1 MVRGRGSRKLQERDK
16 VLVSAPVPTELLDV
30 LGAAK
35 WLGVGR
41 STFFTLMQEDGF
53 PIIRLTERCIRFDPN
68 SLYAWAL
75 ARQNRIA

>member
-1 MVRGRGSRKLQERDK
+1 MVRGRKSRKVQEREK
-16 VLVSAPVPTELLDV
+16 AQVSTPVPAELLNV
-30 LGAAK
+30 SGAAR

-53 PIIRLTERCIRFDPN
+53 PIIRLTERCVRFDPN
-68 SLYAWAL
+68 CLYAWAL

>member
-1 MVRGRGSRKLQERDK
+1 MVRGRKSRKVQEREK
-16 VLVSAPVPTELLDV
+16 ALVSTPVPAELLNV
-30 LGAAK
+30 SGAAR

-53 PIIRLTERCIRFDPN
+53 PIIRLTERCVRFDPN
-68 SLYAWAL
+68 SLYAWTL

>member
-1 MVRGRGSRKLQERDK
+1 MVRGRGSRKLQEREK
-16 VLVSAPVPTELLDV
+16 TPVSTSVPAELLNV
-30 LGAAK
+30 SGAAR

-53 PIIRLTERCIRFDPN
+53 PIIRLTERCVRFDPN

>member
-1 MVRGRGSRKLQERDK
+1 MVRDRKSRKVQEREK
-16 VLVSAPVPTELLDV
+16 ALVSTPVPAELLNV
-30 LGAAK
+30 SGAAR

>member
-1 MVRGRGSRKLQERDK
+1 MVRGRKSRKVQEREK
-16 VLVSAPVPTELLDV
+16 ALVSTPVPAELLNV
-30 LGAAK
+30 SGAAR

>member
-1 MVRGRGSRKLQERDK
+1 MVRDRKSRKVQEREK
-16 VLVSAPVPTELLDV
+16 ALVSTPVPAELLNV
-30 LGAAK
+30 SGAAR

-53 PIIRLTERCIRFDPN
+53 PIIRLTERCVRFDPN

>member
-1 MVRGRGSRKLQERDK
+1 MVRGRKSRKVQERERA
-16 VLVSAPVPTELLDV
+16 LVSTPVPAELLNV
-30 LGAAK
+30 SGAAR

-53 PIIRLTERCIRFDPN
+53 PIIRLTERCVRFDPN